1 MKKIVVWIAI
11 VSMLLGLT
19 ACGQQATQSAYPG
32 TMTELVE
39 GIYRNCTQQPE
50 FALGDPTP
58 IDTSDAFA
66 LQSYLG
72 LTDASLVQE
81 AVFSEPM
88 INAQA
93 YSLCALRVA
102 EGKNPKDVA
111 QGVLDGVDPRKWI
124 CVEADQV
131 RVGVWGDTVVLA
143 MVSSDLAPN
152 LADDLMTAYSKTVGG
167 DLEVILKK

>member
-1 MKKIVVWIAI
+1 MKKAIVWIALA
-11 VSMLLGLT
+11 SMLLGLT
-19 ACGQQATQSAYPG
+19 ACGRQGTQSTYPG
-32 TMTELVE
+32 TMTELVD
-39 GIYRNCTQQPE
+39 GIYGNCTQKPE
-50 FALGDPTP
+50 FALGETTA

-102 EGKNPKDVA
+102 EGKDPKNVA
-111 QGVLDGVDPRKWI
+111 QSVLDGVDPRKWI

-143 MVSSDLAPN
+143 MVSSDLAPT

>member
-111 QGVLDGVDPRKWI
+111 QS
-124 CVEADQV
+124 V
-131 RVGVWGDTVVLA
+131 RIRFGSGCGETQWCWPWSAAIWLPIWLT
-143 MVSSDLAPN
+143 
-152 LADDLMTAYSKTVGG
+152 T
-167 DLEVILKK
+167 

>member
-1 MKKIVVWIAI
+1 M
-11 VSMLLGLT
+11 
-19 ACGQQATQSAYPG
+19 
-32 TMTELVE
+32 
-39 GIYRNCTQQPE
+39 
-50 FALGDPTP
+50 
-58 IDTSDAFA
+58 
-66 LQSYLG
+66 
-72 LTDASLVQE
+72 
-81 AVFSEPM
+81 
-88 INAQA
+88 
-93 YSLCALRVA
+93 CALRVA

-111 QGVLDGVDPRKWI
+111 QSVLDGVDPRKWI

>member
-1 MKKIVVWIAI
+1 MKKMTVWIAI
-11 VSMLLGLT
+11 LSMLLGLT
-19 ACGQQATQSAYPG
+19 ACGQTATQSTYPG
-32 TMTELVE
+32 TMTELVA
-39 GIYRNCTQQPE
+39 GIYENCTQRPE
-50 FALGDPTP
+50 FALGETMT

-81 AVFSEPM
+81 AVASEPM

-102 EGKNPKDVA
+102 EGKDPKEVA
-111 QGVLDGVDPRKWI
+111 QSVLAGVDPRKWV

-131 RVGVWGDTVVLA
+131 LVGVWGDTVVLA
-143 MVSSDLAPN
+143 MVSSDLAPG
-152 LADDLMTAYSKTVGG
+152 LADDLMAAYSKTVGG
-167 DLEVILKK
+167 DVEVI

>member
-93 YSLCALRVA
+93 YSLCALRGA

-111 QGVLDGVDPRKWI
+111 QSVLDGVDPRKWI